1 MGYRRSTSAWR
12 ELLSTA
18 DQMTANA
25 QRQIPAARARIVATF
40 VQTVHTAN
48 RLSASINAS
57 GARLGF
63 TSESAACGQVFG

>member
-25 QRQIPAARARIVATF
+25 QRQIAAARARIATF